1 MPSHNNKNKTVE
13 DGHKKTLTK
22 SIGIVIPPQLKIIIF
37 GPTYLQQNRR
47 HEQLKQGV
55 GSYFWL
61 VSQKL
66 MAPFLIFNLF
76 TKIRQDLN
84 FGLNWTQGVKVK
96 H

>member
-47 HEQLKQGV
+47 HE
-55 GSYFWL
+55 
-61 VSQKL
+61 
-66 MAPFLIFNLF
+66 
-76 TKIRQDLN
+76 
-84 FGLNWTQGVKVK
+84 
-96 H
+96 